1 MYIQIKDEKISLDFN
16 PNISVSIN
24 GPDSFYYV
32 EVREYKKN
40 EDQSL
45 FVFGGHISNNN
56 PFKTHILPLIEQ
68 DVNTGKNFASLR
80 QIYNSLILAVWFK
93 QKFKESFYKNYID
106 QKKIQGIDLAD
117 KNIKEKI
124 TVSVINFCGNRN
136 IILG

>member
-45 FVFGGHISNNN
+45 FVFGGHRV
-56 PFKTHILPLIEQ
+56 PCL
-68 DVNTGKNFASLR
+68 
-80 QIYNSLILAVWFK
+80 
-93 QKFKESFYKNYID
+93 
-106 QKKIQGIDLAD
+106 
-117 KNIKEKI
+117 
-124 TVSVINFCGNRN
+124 
-136 IILG
+136 